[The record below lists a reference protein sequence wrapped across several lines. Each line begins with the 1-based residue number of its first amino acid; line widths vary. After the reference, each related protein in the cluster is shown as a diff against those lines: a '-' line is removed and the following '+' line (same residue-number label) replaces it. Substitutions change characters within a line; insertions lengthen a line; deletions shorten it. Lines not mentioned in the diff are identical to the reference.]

1 MPTSAWDRAGAWL
14 TPSPTIA
21 SRSPSSRSEAT
32 LAAVSSGRT
41 TTAGEQR
48 SARLLLVPAAGPDQP
63 DDSMRGSVHICVT
76 AIVAGV
82 VIGFVGGAFRWCLQ
96 MADELRIDLVDW
108 AHKLPGP
115 GWLVPM
121 AAAAAGATLA
131 ALIVRWEPL
140 AAGSGIQHVEAVF
153 LGEAQPPLIRLV
165 PAKFIGGVLSMGSGL
180 VLGREG
186 PTVHMGAAI
195 GAEAAR
201 RARLPDSE
209 VRMMQ
214 TALGGAGLAVAFN
227 APIGGTLFTLEEVTK
242 SFRVK
247 TVLATLFSAAS
258 AVACSRLILGNHAD
272 FHVEPID
279 APALAWLPLFVVFGL
294 LTGCLGAVYNG
305 LVLWFLDHVAAIH
318 RIPTLAKAAVI
329 GAVVGLAMFV
339 YPLSVGGGEDLTQ
352 RILDGPHIAASVV
365 VGILAVRF
373 VAGPLS
379 YSAAVPGGLFA
390 PLLAVGAL
398 WGLLFAGGFSA
409 VWPEDVSQLAV
420 PMALVGMAAFFGAT
434 VRAPVTGMVVVTE
447 MTATTETL
455 VPMMAATAA
464 AVFAA
469 YVVGSPPIY
478 ESLRERMPDETSIEE
493 RGRG

>member
-1 MPTSAWDRAGAWL
+1 MTAPT
-14 TPSPTIA
+14 
-21 SRSPSSRSEAT
+21 
-32 LAAVSSGRT
+32 
-41 TTAGEQR
+41 
-48 SARLLLVPAAGPDQP
+48 AGPDLP

-82 VIGFVGGAFRWCLQ
+82 LIGFVGGAFRWCLQ
-96 MADELRIDLVDW
+96 TADDLRIDFVDW

-153 LGEAQPPLIRLV
+153 RGDARPPLIRLL
-165 PAKFIGGVLSMGSGL
+165 PAKFVGGVLSIGSGL

-247 TVLATLFSAAS
+247 TVLATLFSAVA
-258 AVACSRLILGNHAD
+258 AVGCSRLVLGNHTD
-272 FHVEPID
+272 FQVEPVG

-294 LTGCLGAVYNG
+294 LTGCLGAVYNA
-305 LVLWFLDHVAAIH
+305 LVLWFLDHVAAIR

-329 GAVVGLAMFV
+329 GAIIGLAMFV
-339 YPLSVGGGEDLTQ
+339 SPLAVGGGDLLTQ
-352 RILDGPHIAASVV
+352 RILSGHHIILSVV
-365 VGILAVRF
+365 IGYLAVRF
-373 VAGPLS
+373 IAGPLS
-379 YSAAVPGGLFA
+379 YSAAVPGGIFA

-398 WGLLFAGGFSA
+398 WGLLFVGGFNA
-409 VWPEDVSQLAV
+409 VWPGDTTQLAV

-434 VRAPVTGMVVVTE
+434 VRAPVTGLVLVAE
-447 MTATTETL
+447 MTATTEVL

-464 AVFAA
+464 AVLAA
-469 YVVGSPPIY
+469 YVAGSPPIY
-478 ESLRERMPDETSIEE
+478 DSLRKRMPYEASIE
-493 RGRG
+493 GRGGG

>member
-1 MPTSAWDRAGAWL
+1 MAD
-14 TPSPTIA
+14 
-21 SRSPSSRSEAT
+21 
-32 LAAVSSGRT
+32 
-41 TTAGEQR
+41 
-48 SARLLLVPAAGPDQP
+48 P
-63 DDSMRGSVHICVT
+63 DDSMRGALHICVT

-82 VIGFVGGAFRWCLQ
+82 LIGFVGGAFRWCLQ
-96 MADELRIDLVDW
+96 RADELRIDVVDW

-121 AAAAAGATLA
+121 AAAAAGAALA

-153 LGEAQPPLIRLV
+153 LGEAQPPLIRLL
-165 PAKFIGGVLSMGSGL
+165 PAKFVGGVLSIGSGL

-227 APIGGTLFTLEEVTK
+227 APIGGTLFTLEEVTQ
-242 SFRVK
+242 SFRLK

-272 FHVEPID
+272 FDVESIGD
-279 APALAWLPLFVVFGL
+279 TALAWLPLFVVFGL
-294 LTGCLGAVYNG
+294 VTGGLGAVYNW
-305 LVLWFLDHVAAIH
+305 LVLWFLDHVGAVR
-318 RIPTLAKAAVI
+318 RIPTLAKAAII
-329 GAVVGLAMFV
+329 GAVIGLAMFA
-339 YPLSVGGGEDLTQ
+339 YPFAGGGGEDLTQ
-352 RILDGPHIAASVV
+352 RILGGQHLVLSAVIA
-365 VGILAVRF
+365 ILAVRF

-398 WGLLFAGGFSA
+398 WGLLFVGGFDA
-409 VWPEDVSQLAV
+409 VWPGDATQLAV

-447 MTATTETL
+447 MTATTEVL

-464 AVFAA
+464 AVFVA
-469 YVVGSPPIY
+469 YLVGSPPIY
-478 ESLRERMPDETSIEE
+478 ESLRERMSDATPDRDQS
-493 RGRG
+493 

>member
-1 MPTSAWDRAGAWL
+1 M
-14 TPSPTIA
+14 
-21 SRSPSSRSEAT
+21 
-32 LAAVSSGRT
+32 
-41 TTAGEQR
+41 TA
-48 SARLLLVPAAGPDQP
+48 PAAGPDQP
-63 DDSMRGSVHICVT
+63 DDSMRGSVYICVT

-82 VIGFVGGAFRWCLQ
+82 LIGFVGGGFRWCLQ
-96 MADELRIDLVDW
+96 TADELRIDLVDW
-108 AHKLPGP
+108 AHRLPGP
-115 GWLVPM
+115 GWLVPI
-121 AAAAAGATLA
+121 AAAALGAALA
-131 ALIVRWEPL
+131 ALIVKWEPL

-153 LGEAQPPLIRLV
+153 LGAAQPPLIRLV
-165 PAKFIGGVLSMGSGL
+165 PAKFVGGVLSIGSGL

-227 APIGGTLFTLEEVTK
+227 APIGGVLFTLEEVTK

-247 TVLATLFSAAS
+247 TVLATLFSCVA

-272 FHVEPID
+272 FRVEPMD

-294 LTGCLGAVYNG
+294 LTGFLGAAYNG
-305 LVLWFLDHVAAIH
+305 LTLWFLDRVGAI
-318 RIPTLAKAAVI
+318 RIPALAKAATI
-329 GAVVGLAMFV
+329 GAIAGLAMFV

-352 RILDGPHIAASVV
+352 RTLTGGNLVLSVV
-365 VGILAVRF
+365 IGILAVRF

-398 WGLLFAGGFSA
+398 WGLLFVGCFNA
-409 VWPEDVSQLAV
+409 VWPDDTTQLAV

-464 AVFAA
+464 AVLVA
-469 YVVGSPPIY
+469 YVLRSPPIY
-478 ESLRERMPDETSIEE
+478 ESLRERMPDEESIER
-493 RGRG
+493 RGDPQSR

>member
-1 MPTSAWDRAGAWL
+1 MAD
-14 TPSPTIA
+14 
-21 SRSPSSRSEAT
+21 
-32 LAAVSSGRT
+32 
-41 TTAGEQR
+41 
-48 SARLLLVPAAGPDQP
+48 P
-63 DDSMRGSVHICVT
+63 DDSMRGALHICVT

-82 VIGFVGGAFRWCLQ
+82 LIGFVGGAFRWCLQ
-96 MADELRIDLVDW
+96 RADELRIDVVDW

-121 AAAAAGATLA
+121 AAAAAGAALA

-153 LGEAQPPLIRLV
+153 LGEAQPPLIRLL
-165 PAKFIGGVLSMGSGL
+165 PAKFVGGVLSIGSGL

-242 SFRVK
+242 SFRLK

-272 FHVEPID
+272 FDVESIGD
-279 APALAWLPLFVVFGL
+279 TALAWLPLFVVFGL

-305 LVLWFLDHVAAIH
+305 LVLWFLDHVGAIG
-318 RIPTLAKAAVI
+318 RIPTLAKAAII
-329 GAVVGLAMFV
+329 GAVIGLAMFA
-339 YPLSVGGGEDLTQ
+339 YPFAGGGGEDLTQ
-352 RILDGPHIAASVV
+352 RILGGQHLVLSAVIA
-365 VGILAVRF
+365 ILAVRF

-398 WGLLFAGGFSA
+398 WGLLFVGGFDA
-409 VWPEDVSQLAV
+409 LWPGDATQLAV
-420 PMALVGMAAFFGAT
+420 PMALVAMAAFFGAT

-447 MTATTETL
+447 MTATTEVL

-464 AVFAA
+464 AVFVA
-469 YVVGSPPIY
+469 YLVGSPPIY
-478 ESLRERMPDETSIEE
+478 ESLRERMPDATPDRDQS
-493 RGRG
+493 